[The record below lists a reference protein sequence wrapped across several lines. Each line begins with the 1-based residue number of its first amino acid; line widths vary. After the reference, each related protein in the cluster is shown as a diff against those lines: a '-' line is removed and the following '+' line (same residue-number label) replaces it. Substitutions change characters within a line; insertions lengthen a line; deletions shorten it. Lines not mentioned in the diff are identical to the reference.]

1 MKKNIFLALD
11 FNSLDKAIGITEKT
25 KDYLAGIKIGLELY
39 SVVGLDGLKNFEKFN
54 LPIFLDTK
62 IFDISNQVAKT
73 INVIKKNKNIK
84 YLTIHSLGSLE
95 MLEAAKNAA
104 KDSNLE
110 FLAVSILT
118 SWNDNDL
125 KKVGIKNNIK
135 DQVKILI
142 KLAKKAGLSGV
153 IASAQDIKVAREISE
168 KMKIFC
174 PGIRGENNKQ
184 DQKRTLSYK
193 EFNEIADDK
202 CFAVIGRPIY
212 AEGDPLENLKKIINS
227 AK

>member
-11 FNSLDKAIGITEKT
+11 FNSLEKALEVTAKT

-39 SVVGLDGLKNFEKFN
+39 SAIGLAGIKEFDKFK

-62 IFDISNQVAKT
+62 IFDIPNQVAKT
-73 INVIKKNKNIK
+73 VKVISTIK
-84 YLTIHSLGSLE
+84 SIQYFTIHALGSLE
-95 MLEAAKNAA
+95 MLETAQKAATG
-104 KDSNLE
+104 SNLE

-118 SWNDNDL
+118 SWNNSNL
-125 KKVGIKNNIK
+125 EQVGINHDVK

-142 KLAKKAGLSGV
+142 KLANKAKLSGV
-153 IASAQDIKVAREISE
+153 IASGQDIELVREVSKDI
-168 KMKIFC
+168 KIFC
-174 PGIRGENNKQ
+174 PGIRGDQNTH
-184 DQKRTLSYK
+184 DQKRTLSYR
-193 EFNEIADDK
+193 EFNVIADNK

-212 AEGDPLENLKKIINS
+212 EGDPLENIKKIINS